1 MKALIK
7 ECRGLAACVSELHRT
22 RHKLMQAIRG
32 EEVRAITK
40 VSAHRLPK
48 KGRRK
53 ETVHTNIR
61 QYTFSQDSQQL
72 HQARHSVWMDNHVI
86 TSAPSTQHTEP
97 RRPEPRQV
105 AASRTRTRKVPVT
118 RKRGRAR
125 PQTISQSAG
134 SSTHPFMH
142 NDDIEVGTLSP
153 LAGGGPPI
161 ISPRRSKTTKRP
173 RERPESLSQSTG
185 STAHPFMH
193 NEDMDT
199 DLGGTAPL
207 LHTVNTDV
215 YSAVDNTMITDDAT
229 IDILAGDGN
238 TIDDDM
244 DTDIIVDA
252 VHVYIHR
259 IFGSSVFSRSFSK
272 KL

>member
-153 LAGGGPPI
+153 LAGGGPSDHQPQALQDHEATQGAAGVAIAEHRQHGPPI
-161 ISPRRSKTTKRP
+161 HAQRGYGHGPRWYRTT
-173 RERPESLSQSTG
+173 
-185 STAHPFMH
+185 TAYC
-193 NEDMDT
+193 E
-199 DLGGTAPL
+199 
-207 LHTVNTDV
+207 
-215 YSAVDNTMITDDAT
+215 Y
-229 IDILAGDGN
+229 
-238 TIDDDM
+238 
-244 DTDIIVDA
+244 
-252 VHVYIHR
+252 
-259 IFGSSVFSRSFSK
+259 
-272 KL
+272 